1 MKIDEFMEILEFF
14 EEKQVIVVKLNKTNE
29 FMDEKLTKQLIPSK
43 MCNKF
48 NIQVTV
54 YFMAFFKEK
63 LLY

>member
-43 MCNKF
+43 MCN
-48 NIQVTV
+48 NLNVQVTV
-54 YFMAFFKEK
+54 DI
-63 LLY
+63 L